1 VRYQTALRPDV
12 KMSKVNSI
20 AGLKKQLQIGRV
32 KLPYPFLTAASYL
45 YTTCARFSC
54 LTEWIAEMP
63 PARRTIIDGYNVI
76 RTNPSGSRLEQS
88 QGGEAAR
95 QWLIDHC
102 LAALPA
108 GEQWTVVFDGDGIGS
123 CHDADGAK
131 LAVLFA
137 APQTA
142 DEMIRD
148 MGFHAA
154 ALGANCL
161 IVSSDNDVRIDG
173 CAFQDSS
180 SFYDYLLRHA
190 GRRTEQPA
198 DEAVSMVDKLLA
210 YLAECGHIKRGDFIP
225 SETRDALR
233 ELLRYFAA
241 EKHKSQKIART
252 VESMLREGV
261 RLKPEPDTEKTVFR
275 NIKSFFENK

>member
-1 VRYQTALRPDV
+1 
-12 KMSKVNSI
+12 
-20 AGLKKQLQIGRV
+20 
-32 KLPYPFLTAASYL
+32 
-45 YTTCARFSC
+45 
-54 LTEWIAEMP
+54 MP

-95 QWLIDHC
+95 QWLIGHC
-102 LAALPA
+102 LRALPP
-108 GEQWTVVFDGDGIGS
+108 GEQWAVVFDGDGIGS
-123 CHDADGAK
+123 CRDSGGAT
-131 LAVLFA
+131 LTVRFA

-180 SFYDYLLRHA
+180 GF
-190 GRRTEQPA
+190 
-198 DEAVSMVDKLLA
+198 
-210 YLAECGHIKRGDFIP
+210 
-225 SETRDALR
+225 
-233 ELLRYFAA
+233 
-241 EKHKSQKIART
+241 
-252 VESMLREGV
+252 
-261 RLKPEPDTEKTVFR
+261 
-275 NIKSFFENK
+275 